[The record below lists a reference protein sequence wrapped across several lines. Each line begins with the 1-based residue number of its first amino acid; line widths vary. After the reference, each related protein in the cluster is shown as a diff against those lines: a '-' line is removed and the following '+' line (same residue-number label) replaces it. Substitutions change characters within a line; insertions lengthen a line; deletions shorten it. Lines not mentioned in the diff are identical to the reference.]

1 MDAQLKSLVDLLEEE
16 HHLSSEEFIALISNH
31 TDTALHDYVTSRA
44 EFVRQQNYQQDVYIR
59 GLIEFTNYCKN
70 NCFYCGIR
78 KGNQHAERYRL
89 TQEQILGCCE
99 QGYGLGFRT
108 FVLQG
113 GEDEYYTTE
122 RITSIV
128 KAIKQTYPDC
138 AITLSIGEQTHETYK
153 AWKEAGADRYLL
165 RHETA
170 NSTHYQ
176 KLHPKTMSLQNRMDC
191 LFDLKSLGYQ
201 VGTGFMVGSP
211 GQTVDCLAEDLAF
224 IEKLQPSMVGIGP
237 FIPHKDTIF
246 ANETAGTLE
255 LTLFL
260 VGLLRL
266 MLPYALLPSTTALGT
281 IDPRGREKGIQAG
294 ANVVMPILSP
304 MDVRGKYLLYDGKI
318 CTGDEA
324 AECRYCMELRMKGIG
339 YDVVVNRGDV
349 KESIKNL

>member
-1 MDAQLKSLVDLLEEE
+1 MEPSTKQLVDKLEQSHHLSSAEFTTLISNHMDAQLHE
-16 HHLSSEEFIALISNH
+16 
-31 TDTALHDYVTSRA
+31 YVTLRA
-44 EFVRQQNYQQDVYIR
+44 EKVRKEYYQQDVYIR
-59 GLIEFTNYCKN
+59 GLIEFTNYCEN

-78 KGNQHAERYRL
+78 KGNQHADRYRL
-89 TQEQILGCCE
+89 TQEQILDCCE
-99 QGYGLGFRT
+99 QGYSLGFRT

-113 GEDEYYTTE
+113 GEDDYFTTE
-122 RITSIV
+122 RISSIV
-128 KAIKQTYPDC
+128 REIKQTYPDC
-138 AITLSIGEQTHETYK
+138 AVTLSIGEQSHDTYK
-153 AWKEAGADRYLL
+153 AWKQAGADRYLL

-170 NSTHYQ
+170 NEEHYQ
-176 KLHPKTMSLQNRMDC
+176 KLHPKNMSLQQRKDC
-191 LFDLKSLGYQ
+191 LFDLKQLGFQ

-211 GQTVDCLAEDLAF
+211 GQTYEHLAEDFAF
-224 IEKLQPSMVGIGP
+224 IELLQPSMVGIGP
-237 FIPHKDTIF
+237 FIPHKETIF
-246 ANETAGTLE
+246 AEETAGTVE

-294 ANVVMPILSP
+294 ANVVMPNLSP
-304 MDVRGKYLLYDGKI
+304 VDIRSKYLLYDGKI

-349 KESIKNL
+349 KQHN